1 MYLVLLPQSILNAL
15 CNVYLYLVP
24 ASPDDGMDAPP
35 IQMVS
40 NRAPPFT
47 HTLIQYHLPL
57 ILYQGCAHTGRWWSV
72 LTTSRQYYHLL
83 GLVLIMW

>member
-1 MYLVLLPQSILNAL
+1 MYMYLVLLPQSILNAL

-40 NRAPPFT
+40 NRALYT
-47 HTLIQYHLPL
+47 H
-57 ILYQGCAHTGRWWSV
+57 WSV
-72 LTTSRQYYHLL
+72 VVHF
-83 GLVLIMW
+83 